1 MPLRLL
7 RSCAWPA
14 GRCAVG
20 VRGGGLRARRG
31 DSHCGGFSTLELLAV
46 VAILGLVSLLS
57 LPSLFEW
64 SAQQRVDAAA
74 AELVGTLRLART
86 YAMRNS
92 ANVALKFH
100 LEPTERG
107 VTRVLFALYRD
118 GDGDG
123 VRNDDL
129 AAGIDPRVTPSR
141 QLATFGSR
149 VRFGFPIGATPSDPS
164 DPGRR
169 LTRLD
174 DPIRFNRSDL
184 ASFGPLGTST
194 PGSLYVTDGRRLAVV
209 RVTSRSGRV
218 RVLRWHPAGDQW
230 R

>member
-1 MPLRLL
+1 MPALSPSRIF
-7 RSCAWPA
+7 R
-14 GRCAVG
+14 RRTAVD
-20 VRGGGLRARRG
+20 RARRG
-31 DSHCGGFSTLELLAV
+31 GRRSPGFSTLEALAA
-46 VAILGLVSLLS
+46 VAVLGLATMLTVPGLLQ
-57 LPSLFEW
+57 W
-64 SAQQRVDAAA
+64 SSQQRVDAAA

-100 LEPTERG
+100 LEPTDRG
-107 VTRVLFALYRD
+107 ITRVMFSLYRD

-129 AAGIDPRVTPSR
+129 ERGTDPRVTPPR
-141 QLATFGSR
+141 QLASFGSK
-149 VRFGFPIGATPSDPS
+149 VRFGFPAGAAPSDPS
-164 DPGRR
+164 SPGRK
-169 LTRLD
+169 LERLD

-209 RVTSRSGRV
+209 RVVSRTGRV
-218 RVLRWHPAGDQW
+218 RVLRWDPAGDQW

>member
-1 MPLRLL
+1 MIQRLPRL
-7 RSCAWPA
+7 PQLPVARSN
-14 GRCAVG
+14 RRVDE
-20 VRGGGLRARRG
+20 GGGYGA
-31 DSHCGGFSTLELLAV
+31 LELIAALAIV
-46 VAILGLVSLLS
+46 GLVTLLT
-57 LPSLFEW
+57 LPSVLEW
-64 SAQQRVDAAA
+64 SAAQRVEAAA

-86 YAMRNS
+86 YAMRHS

-100 LEPTERG
+100 LETAETG
-107 VTRVLFALYRD
+107 ITRVWFALYRD

-129 AAGIDPRVTPSR
+129 ARGVDPRVTRPR

-149 VRFGFPIGATPSDPS
+149 VRFGFPAGTVPSDPS

-169 LTRLD
+169 LDRLD

-209 RVTSRSGRV
+209 RVQSRAGRV
-218 RVLRWHPAGDQW
+218 RVLRWDPAEERW

>member
-1 MPLRLL
+1 MIHLHPGARGARPEPLR
-7 RSCAWPA
+7 SGYGA
-14 GRCAVG
+14 
-20 VRGGGLRARRG
+20 
-31 DSHCGGFSTLELLAV
+31 LELLATL
-46 VAILGLVSLLS
+46 AIVGLVSVLTVPGLL
-57 LPSLFEW
+57 EW
-64 SAQQRVDAAA
+64 SAAQRVEAAA

-86 YAMRNS
+86 YAMRHS

-100 LEPTERG
+100 VGPGEDGT
-107 VTRVLFALYRD
+107 TRVWFALYRD

-129 AAGIDPRVTPSR
+129 ERGVDPPATRPR
-141 QLATFGSR
+141 QLANLGSK
-149 VRFGFPIGATPSDPS
+149 VRFGFPAGVAPTDPS

-169 LTRLD
+169 LDRLD

-209 RVTSRSGRV
+209 RVQSRTGRV
-218 RVLRWHPAGDQW
+218 RVLRWDPAEDRW